1 MYDPMPP
8 LRRRHRVRENGNGQ
22 LPRWS
27 IAHAAAGQGASAWA
41 MIAVSN
47 HVFRGFFRTHLVN
60 DFRSLDGMLS
70 HRSDHRRNR
79 AMQARHLLSAA
90 ALSLAVAACQPA
102 QQEPAKPRPPVI
114 LIEADAPP
122 RPMKP
127 VLPPLFDDIE
137 RRTFQFFWDTTN
149 EINGLTPDRYP
160 SRPFASIASVGF
172 ALTAYPIGIENGWV
186 SRNQAIDRTL
196 TTLKFF
202 RDVPMGPQ
210 RTGKA
215 GYKGFYYHF
224 LDMQEGRRYDSWV
237 ELSSVDTALLM
248 MGVLFAQSYYDGDDP
263 REKEIRQIA
272 DTLYKKVDWPW
283 LQQRAPLISMG
294 WFPESGFID
303 HDWMG
308 YNEAMMVYILAL
320 GSPTHPVSPDA
331 WTVWTRTYDNDWGVY
346 QGQEYL
352 SFGPLFGHQY
362 SHVWIDFRDIQDA
375 YMRERGSTYFLNS
388 RSAALAQREYAIA
401 NPMQWKEY
409 GENVWGLTASDG
421 PQNTTQEYRGEQRQ
435 FRHYSSRG
443 AGLRENFDDGTIA
456 PTAAIAS
463 VVFAPEQVIPATLE
477 MHKRFGDY
485 IYSSYGFLDS
495 FNPSFNYDIP
505 IKTGRLVP
513 DRGWV
518 ASDYIAIDQGP
529 ILTMIANYRDDFV
542 WEVMKKNPYIRK
554 GLERAGFSGGWLAP
568 EGSFQPLELQKD
580 EKAAAARAVGIAESR
595 AAAAQEQKNNANRT
609 TGQGK

>member
-1 MYDPMPP
+1 MDRGNTSRWLTIP
-8 LRRRHRVRENGNGQ
+8 LLLGALVLASCKQAEEPEVAEKKAPVKVILVEAQ
-22 LPRWS
+22 LP
-27 IAHAAAGQGASAWA
+27 
-41 MIAVSN
+41 
-47 HVFRGFFRTHLVN
+47 
-60 DFRSLDGMLS
+60 
-70 HRSDHRRNR
+70 
-79 AMQARHLLSAA
+79 
-90 ALSLAVAACQPA
+90 P
-102 QQEPAKPRPPVI
+102 
-114 LIEADAPP
+114 
-122 RPMKP
+122 KP
-127 VLPPLFDDIE
+127 VKPPLPPLFSDIE

-149 EINGLTPDRYP
+149 EVNGLSPDRFP

-202 RDVPMGPQ
+202 RDAPMGPQ
-210 RTGKA
+210 KTGRA

-224 LDMQEGRRYDSWV
+224 LDMQQGNRYDSWV

-248 MGVLFAQSYYDGDDP
+248 MGVLFTQSYYDGDDP

-272 DTLYKKVDWPW
+272 DTLYKRVDWRW

-294 WFPESGFID
+294 WFPESGFIN

-308 YNEAMMVYILAL
+308 YNEAMMLYILAL
-320 GSPTHPVSPDA
+320 GSPTHGVDPDA
-331 WTVWTRTYDNDWGVY
+331 WTSWTRTYNNDWGVY

-362 SHVWIDFRDIQDA
+362 SHVWIDFRDIQDQ
-375 YMRERGSTYFLNS
+375 YMRERGIDYFLNS
-388 RSAALAQREYAIA
+388 RRATLAQRDYAID
-401 NPMQWKEY
+401 NPMKWKDY

-421 PQNTTQEYRGEQRQ
+421 PQNTSQEYRGEQRQ

-456 PTAAIAS
+456 PTAAIS
-463 VVFAPEQVIPATLE
+463 SIVFAPEVVIPATQE
-477 MHKRFGDY
+477 MHKRYGDFL
-485 IYSSYGFLDS
+485 YSSYGFLDS

-505 IKTGRLVP
+505 IKTGRMVP

-529 ILTMIANYRDDFV
+529 ILTMIANYQNEFV
-542 WEVMKKNPYIRK
+542 WNVMKKNPYIRA
-554 GLERAGFSGGWLAP
+554 GLERAGFTGGWLTP
-568 EGSFQPLELQKD
+568 EGEPQPAPQKD
-580 EKAAAARAVGIAESR
+580 EQKAAARALGMAESR
-595 AAAAQEQKNNANRT
+595 AAAAQAQQDPSQRQKPE
-609 TGQGK
+609 

>member
-1 MYDPMPP
+1 MN
-8 LRRRHRVRENGNGQ
+8 RGKTS
-22 LPRWS
+22 RW
-27 IAHAAAGQGASAWA
+27 
-41 MIAVSN
+41 
-47 HVFRGFFRTHLVN
+47 
-60 DFRSLDGMLS
+60 
-70 HRSDHRRNR
+70 
-79 AMQARHLLSAA
+79 
-90 ALSLAVAACQPA
+90 LAVPLMVGALLLASCKQA
-102 QQEPAKPRPPVI
+102 EEPKVAEKKAPVKVI
-114 LIEADAPP
+114 LVEAQIPP
-122 RPMKP
+122 KP
-127 VLPPLFDDIE
+127 VKPPLPPLFSDIE

-149 EINGLTPDRYP
+149 ELNGLSPDRFP

-202 RDVPMGPQ
+202 RDAPMGPQ

-224 LDMQEGRRYDSWV
+224 LDMQQGNRYDSWV

-248 MGVLFAQSYYDGDDP
+248 MGVLFTQSYYDGDDP

-272 DTLYKKVDWPW
+272 DTLYKRVDWRW

-308 YNEAMMVYILAL
+308 YNEAMMLYILAL
-320 GSPTHPVSPDA
+320 GSPTHGVEPDA
-331 WTVWTRTYDNDWGVY
+331 WTVWTRTYNNDWGVY

-352 SFGPLFGHQY
+352 SFGPMFGHQY
-362 SHVWIDFRDIQDA
+362 SHVWIDFRDIQDQ
-375 YMRERGSTYFLNS
+375 YMRERGIDYFLNS
-388 RSAALAQREYAIA
+388 RRATLAQRDYAID
-401 NPMQWKEY
+401 NPMKWKDY
-409 GENVWGLTASDG
+409 GENVWGLTAGDG
-421 PQNTTQEYRGEQRQ
+421 PQNTSQEYRGEQRQ

-456 PTAAIAS
+456 PTAAIS
-463 VVFAPEQVIPATLE
+463 SIVFAPEVVIPATEE
-477 MHKRFGDY
+477 MHKRYGDFL
-485 IYSSYGFLDS
+485 YSSYGFLDS

-505 IKTGRLVP
+505 LKTGRMVP

-529 ILTMIANYRDDFV
+529 ILAMIANYQNEFV
-542 WEVMKKNPYIRK
+542 WNVMKKNAYIRT
-554 GLERAGFSGGWLAP
+554 GLERAGFTGGWLTP
-568 EGSFQPLELQKD
+568 DGEPQPLPKKD
-580 EKAAAARAVGIAESR
+580 AQRARWAWPNRVRPLPRRSR
-595 AAAAQEQKNNANRT
+595 TRRSGNTPRNAPNPSNPCAF
-609 TGQGK
+609 

>member
-1 MYDPMPP
+1 VIDYTSGGRMN
-8 LRRRHRVRENGNGQ
+8 RGKTS
-22 LPRWS
+22 RW
-27 IAHAAAGQGASAWA
+27 
-41 MIAVSN
+41 
-47 HVFRGFFRTHLVN
+47 
-60 DFRSLDGMLS
+60 
-70 HRSDHRRNR
+70 
-79 AMQARHLLSAA
+79 
-90 ALSLAVAACQPA
+90 LAVPLMVGALLLASCKQA
-102 QQEPAKPRPPVI
+102 EEPKVAEKKAPVKVI
-114 LIEADAPP
+114 LVEAQIPP
-122 RPMKP
+122 KP
-127 VLPPLFDDIE
+127 VKPPLPPLFSDIE

-149 EINGLTPDRYP
+149 ELNGLSPDRFP

-202 RDVPMGPQ
+202 RDAPMGPQ

-224 LDMQEGRRYDSWV
+224 LDMQQGNRYDSWV

-248 MGVLFAQSYYDGDDP
+248 MGVLFTQSYYDGDDP

-272 DTLYKKVDWPW
+272 DTLYKRVDWRW

-308 YNEAMMVYILAL
+308 YNEAMMLYILAL
-320 GSPTHPVSPDA
+320 GSPTHGVEPDA
-331 WTVWTRTYDNDWGVY
+331 WTVWTRTYNNDWGVY

-352 SFGPLFGHQY
+352 SFGPMFGHQY
-362 SHVWIDFRDIQDA
+362 SHVWIDFRDIQDQ
-375 YMRERGSTYFLNS
+375 YMRERGIDYFLNS
-388 RSAALAQREYAIA
+388 RRATLAQRDYAID
-401 NPMQWKEY
+401 NPMKWKDY
-409 GENVWGLTASDG
+409 GENVWGLTAGDG
-421 PQNTTQEYRGEQRQ
+421 PQNTSQEYRGEQRQ

-456 PTAAIAS
+456 PTAAIS
-463 VVFAPEQVIPATLE
+463 SIVFAPEVVIPATEE
-477 MHKRFGDY
+477 MHKRYGDFL
-485 IYSSYGFLDS
+485 YSSYGFLDS

-505 IKTGRLVP
+505 LKTGRMVP

-529 ILTMIANYRDDFV
+529 ILAMIANYQNEFV
-542 WEVMKKNPYIRK
+542 WNVMKKNAYIRT
-554 GLERAGFSGGWLAP
+554 GLERAGFTGGWLTP
-568 EGSFQPLELQKD
+568 DGEPQPLPKKD
-580 EKAAAARAVGIAESR
+580 EQAAAARALGMAESR
-595 AAAAQEQKNNANRT
+595 AAAAQAQQDPSQRQHSSQRPKPE
-609 TGQGK
+609 

>member
-1 MYDPMPP
+1 MDRGNTSRWLTIP
-8 LRRRHRVRENGNGQ
+8 LLLGALVLASCKQAEEPKVAEKRAPVKVILVEAQ
-22 LPRWS
+22 LP
-27 IAHAAAGQGASAWA
+27 
-41 MIAVSN
+41 
-47 HVFRGFFRTHLVN
+47 
-60 DFRSLDGMLS
+60 
-70 HRSDHRRNR
+70 
-79 AMQARHLLSAA
+79 
-90 ALSLAVAACQPA
+90 P
-102 QQEPAKPRPPVI
+102 
-114 LIEADAPP
+114 
-122 RPMKP
+122 KP
-127 VLPPLFDDIE
+127 VKPPLPPLFSDIE

-149 EINGLTPDRYP
+149 EVNGLSPDRFP

-202 RDVPMGPQ
+202 RDAPMGPQ
-210 RTGKA
+210 KTGRA

-224 LDMQEGRRYDSWV
+224 LDMQQGNRYDSWV

-248 MGVLFAQSYYDGDDP
+248 MGVLFTQSYYDGDDP

-272 DTLYKKVDWPW
+272 DTLYKRVDWRW

-294 WFPESGFID
+294 WFPESGFIN

-308 YNEAMMVYILAL
+308 YNEAMMLYILAL
-320 GSPTHPVSPDA
+320 GSPTHGVDPDA
-331 WTVWTRTYDNDWGVY
+331 WTSWTRTYNNDWGVY

-362 SHVWIDFRDIQDA
+362 SHVWIDFRDIQDQ
-375 YMRERGSTYFLNS
+375 YMRERGIDYFLNS
-388 RSAALAQREYAIA
+388 RRATLAQRDYAID
-401 NPMQWKEY
+401 NPMKWKDY

-421 PQNTTQEYRGEQRQ
+421 PQNTSQEYRGEQRQ

-456 PTAAIAS
+456 PTAAIS
-463 VVFAPEQVIPATLE
+463 SIVFAPEVVIPATQE
-477 MHKRFGDY
+477 MHKRYGDFL
-485 IYSSYGFLDS
+485 YSSYGFLDS

-505 IKTGRLVP
+505 IKTGRMVP

-529 ILTMIANYRDDFV
+529 ILTMIANYQNEFV
-542 WEVMKKNPYIRK
+542 WNVMKKNPYIRA
-554 GLERAGFSGGWLAP
+554 GLERAGFTGGWLTP
-568 EGSFQPLELQKD
+568 EGEPQPAPQKD
-580 EKAAAARAVGIAESR
+580 EQKAAARALGMAESR
-595 AAAAQEQKNNANRT
+595 AAAAQAQQDPSQRQKPE
-609 TGQGK
+609 